1 MKDSKLFPL
10 FFVLLSII
18 GLSTSCKK
26 VENTPQEPT
35 ITLELEEQTSS
46 SITFMANIS
55 DATSAKYIVIE
66 GTQAPQAS
74 EILTTGISLEIESE
88 QYITLEDLTPETTY
102 TISIAAENESVI
114 APVKSISV
122 TTSETPAEPTITIE
136 NIEATHNSITFS
148 ATTENTINAA
158 WLVIK
163 KGSRDVSM
171 SDVFDYGTEFEPNT
185 TVEITVENMEAE
197 TEYEIFVCAANDYAT
212 HLKIEEIST
221 VREILT
227 YNIVGDYANCVIYP
241 EDEYTDFYVKV
252 FDQANNLEFRFDF
265 FDELEA
271 IYLNSGSYTMKENAT
286 IGDIGTE
293 YTALAVLDEIYR
305 YESAVA
311 HIVATPNEETY
322 EIFYE
327 ITAELILENTLD
339 TINLTYNGT
348 VTGLKLPEP
357 EEPDSSIY
365 EFIPDPS
372 AKQPYRIT
380 PSGEVPGEYYLK
392 FISSNWNELT
402 LDIYLDPAICNNGN
416 DGLPAGTYSIA
427 TGEIDDYYSSIS
439 LYNPYFGGSFTECTL
454 EVSVD
459 GDQYTFILNGVATSG
474 SETKTIKM
482 NWTGEVTNM
491 VR

>member
-55 DATSAKYIVIE
+55 DATSAKYIVVE

-197 TEYEIFVCAANDYAT
+197 IFVCAANDYAT
-212 HLKIEEIST
+212 HLKFEEIST

-227 YNIVGDYANCVIYP
+227 YDIVGDYASCSIYP
-241 EDEYTDFYVKV
+241 EDGFINFYVKV
-252 FDQANNLEFRFDF
+252 FDRVNGLEFRFDF
-265 FDELEA
+265 FDVDDA
-271 IYLNSGSYTMKENAT
+271 IYLNSGTYTMKEGAT
-286 IGDIGTE
+286 IGEIGTE
-293 YTALAVLDEIYR
+293 YTALSILNEIYR
-305 YESAVA
+305 YKSAVA
-311 HIVATPNEETY
+311 HVVATPNEETY
-322 EIFYE
+322 EINYE
-327 ITAELILENTLD
+327 ITAELVLENTLD
-339 TINLTYNGT
+339 TINLTYNGPI
-348 VTGLKLPEP
+348 TGLVLPEP

-392 FISSNWNELT
+392 FISSDWNELT

-482 NWTGEVTNM
+482 NWTGEVTDM